1 MKFTC
6 FILMLFFGVSGFS
19 QTFENGWAG
28 MFSYSNII
36 EVIEGNDKFIAASDN
51 ALFIYDFTRRDME
64 TFSSVNGL
72 SGDLITTI
80 YYSEDYDLIVIGYIN
95 GLIEIILEDDRVLKV
110 VDILNKPT
118 IPPVFKNINHFFAN
132 GENLYISTGYGI
144 SVFNMSLLEF
154 GDTYIIG
161 DDGFQDNVNATVVHD
176 NYIYAALDNQV
187 KRAQVNNPNLIDY
200 NQWQDFYPFG
210 LTDMAI
216 FRGNLYAVNT
226 ANLMLTLTGGTFN
239 QVAAF
244 PQSTRKIQANS
255 DYVTVTT
262 TSQAYVYDRN
272 LNQVNVTT
280 FVNDFLGYTL
290 SSAFAKNQKVYLGTS
305 TFGILEVPFGTN
317 QGDQIL
323 PEGPIRNDPFAIDAS
338 PSQLWVVFG
347 EVTQN
352 YNPYPINERGISRY
366 FNYEWTNIP
375 FEDFP
380 EQMASIVHVKINP
393 NNPGLAYAS
402 SMYKGLLKLEDG
414 VPTQFINESNS
425 NLQRHFAESGP
436 VFTTRIYGAQFDNQN
451 NLWFVQSGVDN
462 GLHRLSTGGQLQ
474 SYDLTNVIPTPEN
487 GLNKIA
493 ISNQGNVF
501 FGSSRNGLVGVNPNT
516 NSVRKIGEGP
526 GNGNLP
532 RNMVRAVAIDRRNQ
546 LWIGTERGLRVLFNT
561 NSFFDNSSPVD
572 AQPIIIMDGDIAQ
585 ELLFEQS
592 ITDIEVDGS
601 NNKWVATATSGAFYF
616 SPNGQETLLRLT
628 KENSPLPSNTVNDI
642 SIDPVSGVVYFATPR
657 GLVAYNGSATAPNDN
672 LEALRAYP
680 NPVRPGFTGN
690 VTIDGLTARA
700 NVKITDVNGSLVFEQ
715 TSEGGSILWD
725 TTAFGKYRVASGVY
739 FIMAT
744 TEDASETKVAKVMI
758 VR

>member
-1 MKFTC
+1 MKFTH
-6 FILMLFFGVSGFS
+6 FVLMLFFGGSVFS

-28 MFSYSNII
+28 MFSYTNII
-36 EVIEGNDKFIAASDN
+36 EVVEGNDKFIAASEN
-51 ALFIYDFTRRDME
+51 ALFIYDFTRRDIK

-72 SGDLITTI
+72 SGDLITTV
-80 YYSEDYDLIVIGYIN
+80 YYSNNYDLVVIGYIN

-118 IPPVFKNINHFFAN
+118 IPPTFKNINHFSAV

-144 SVFNMSLLEF
+144 SVFNMALLEF
-154 GDTYIIG
+154 GDTYFIG
-161 DDGFQDNVNATVVHD
+161 DNGFQDNVNATVVHD

-210 LTDMAI
+210 LTDLAI
-216 FRGNLYAVNT
+216 FRGNLYAVST
-226 ANLMLTLTGGTFN
+226 ANSMLTLTGGTFN
-239 QVAAF
+239 QVASF
-244 PQSTRKIQANS
+244 PQSPRKIKTNS
-255 DYVTVTT
+255 DYLTVTT
-262 TSQAYVYDRN
+262 TSHAYVYDRN

-280 FVNDFLGYTL
+280 FVIDYLGYTL
-290 SSAFAKNQKVYLGTS
+290 SSAFAKNQKVYLGS
-305 TFGILEVPFGTN
+305 SAYGILEVPFGTN
-317 QGDQIL
+317 QGEQIL
-323 PEGPIRNDPFAIDAS
+323 PEGPIRNDPFAIDVS
-338 PSQLWVVFG
+338 PGQLWVVFG
-347 EVTQN
+347 EITQTF
-352 YNPYPINERGISRY
+352 NPYPLNQRGISRF
-366 FNYEWTNIP
+366 FNNEWTKIPYEDLLGARSIVNITINP
-375 FEDFP
+375 SEP
-380 EQMASIVHVKINP
+380 EQV
-393 NNPGLAYAS
+393 YAS
-402 SMYKGLLKLEDG
+402 SMIDGLLKING
-414 VPTQFINESNS
+414 AVPSFLLNQTNS
-425 NLQRHFAESGP
+425 VLNQALSDNSI
-436 VFTTRIYGAQFDNQN
+436 RIYGSRFDRQN
-451 NLWFVQSGVDN
+451 NLWFVQSGSEF
-462 GLHRLSTGGQLQ
+462 GLHRMNTNGQIQ
-474 SYDLTNVIPTPEN
+474 SFDITSVLPNPELEI
-487 GLNKIA
+487 GLNKVA
-493 ISNQGNVF
+493 ISNQNQVF
-501 FGSSRNGLVGVNPNT
+501 FGSRNNGLIGFNPAT
-516 NSVRKIGEGP
+516 NAFRKIGEGP

-532 RNMVRAVAIDRRNQ
+532 RNTVRGVAVDRRNQ
-546 LWIGTERGLRVLFNT
+546 LWIGTERGLRVVFNT
-561 NSFFDNSSPVD
+561 NSFFESNTIVD

-601 NNKWVATATSGAFYF
+601 NNKWVATATSGVFYF
-616 SPNGQETLLRLT
+616 SPNGQETLLRFT

-672 LEALRAYP
+672 LKALRAYP
-680 NPVRPGFTGN
+680 NPVRPGFSGN